1 MKKISK
7 VVATIICL
15 VMAIAS
21 LSACSTGTGTG
32 NDKPTTA
39 TTEKPTEEVT
49 VTTTEATTEVTTEP
63 TTTVEPTNTQ
73 SGEDE
78 IIYLFDYGFTSQI
91 KNMDPSTIAGD
102 FYSTIAPYMSVCEIQ
117 SSDAA
122 TVYCLAIDSVPRD
135 TFELS
140 NIAGTT
146 SASVGVL
153 LVVTNPGIV
162 TTSFNTTEDSDSM
175 DFVPLFYNATKHCF
189 AGYYGYNTNNPS
201 FREVY
206 WDAGLAVSVEV
217 DKAEYGF

>member
-1 MKKISK
+1 MKNKIAAILLCLG
-7 VVATIICL
+7 VAISTLC
-15 VMAIAS
+15 
-21 LSACSTGTGTG
+21 ACSSTG
-32 NDKPTTA
+32 NGVDQPAEETTTKQTEAVTEAPTTEE
-39 TTEKPTEEVT
+39 TTEE
-49 VTTTEATTEVTTEP
+49 TTTTSEP
-63 TTTVEPTNTQ
+63 TDTQ

-122 TVYCLAIDSVPRD
+122 TVYCLCVESVPRD

-206 WDAGLAVSVEV
+206 WDAGLAVPV
-217 DKAEYGF
+217 DVDPSLYGF

>member
-15 VMAIAS
+15 MMAIAS
-21 LSACSTGTGTG
+21 LSACSTGNSGDQPAEETTT
-32 NDKPTTA
+32 KQTEAVTEAPTTEE
-39 TTEKPTEEVT
+39 TTEE
-49 VTTTEATTEVTTEP
+49 TTTTSEP
-63 TTTVEPTNTQ
+63 TDTQ

-122 TVYCLAIDSVPRD
+122 TVYCLCVESVPRD

-206 WDAGLAVSVEV
+206 WDAGLAVPV
-217 DKAEYGF
+217 DVDPSLYGF

>member
-1 MKKISK
+1 MKNKI
-7 VVATIICL
+7 ATILLCL
-15 VMAIAS
+15 GVAIS
-21 LSACSTGTGTG
+21 TLCACSSTG
-32 NDKPTTA
+32 NGGDRPAEETTTKQTEAVTEAPTTEE
-39 TTEKPTEEVT
+39 TTEE
-49 VTTTEATTEVTTEP
+49 TTTTSEP
-63 TTTVEPTNTQ
+63 TDTQ

-122 TVYCLAIDSVPRD
+122 TVYCLGVESVPRD

-206 WDAGLAVSVEV
+206 WDAGLAVPV
-217 DKAEYGF
+217 DVDPSLYGF